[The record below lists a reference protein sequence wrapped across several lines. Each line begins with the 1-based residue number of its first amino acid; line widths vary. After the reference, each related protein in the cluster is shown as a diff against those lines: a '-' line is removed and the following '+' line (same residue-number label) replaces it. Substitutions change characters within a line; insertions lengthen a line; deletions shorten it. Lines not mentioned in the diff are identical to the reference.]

1 MDGKRRTPVS
11 PVVAAGEKRSILP
24 AKESSVPTHGIMCSN
39 IHMEIEN
46 PKSAVFVPLLGAF
59 NFEHKSMGA
68 LGIPDEFSFL
78 MDWTKGGEG
87 QDVLREHLRAGF
99 GSLIRVKQQGKQY
112 QGMLR
117 FESGI
122 NTNDGMV
129 VVEVAR

>member
-1 MDGKRRTPVS
+1 MD
-11 PVVAAGEKRSILP
+11 
-24 AKESSVPTHGIMCSN
+24 
-39 IHMEIEN
+39 IEN
-46 PKSAVFVPLLGAF
+46 PKTAVFVSLLGAF

-68 LGIPDEFSFL
+68 LGIPDEFSFR

-87 QDVLREHLRAGF
+87 QEVLREHLRAGS
-99 GSLIRVKQQGKQY
+99 GSLIRVKQQGKQH
-112 QGMLR
+112 QGILR

>member
-1 MDGKRRTPVS
+1 
-11 PVVAAGEKRSILP
+11 
-24 AKESSVPTHGIMCSN
+24 
-39 IHMEIEN
+39 MEIEN
-46 PKSAVFVPLLGAF
+46 QKNAEFVPLLGAS
-59 NFEHKSMGA
+59 NFERKSMAA
-68 LGIPDEFSFL
+68 LGIPDEFSFR

-87 QDVLREHLRAGF
+87 QEVLREHLRAGS